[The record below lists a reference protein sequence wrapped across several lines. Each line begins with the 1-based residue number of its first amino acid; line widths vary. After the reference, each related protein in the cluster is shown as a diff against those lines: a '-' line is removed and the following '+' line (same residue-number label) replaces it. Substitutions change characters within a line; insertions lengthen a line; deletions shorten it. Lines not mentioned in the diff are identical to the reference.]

1 MLIEFSVGNFL
12 SFKEIANLNMVAS
25 TRKENNSNIFSDG
38 KSNFLKSCVIYGANA
53 SGKSNLIEAMAFMK
67 SFVLNSS
74 KETQIKEIIPVRHF
88 KLSTETEDM
97 PSHFEII
104 FNIKGMIFRYG
115 FELDHLKIHREW
127 LFYIPKTKE
136 VKLFI
141 RDSNGIKLG
150 KAFKE
155 GVNLENK
162 TRVNALFLSVV
173 AQFNGEISE
182 KIITWFTNFNMISGV
197 RNSNTEYTIKML
209 SDPLYKLQILA
220 FIKIA
225 DLGIEDVSV
234 ETNAIKIN
242 LPDEVPEQVRK
253 YILTETNE
261 IINKTTTFT
270 HHKKFNA
277 DNQFLNL
284 ELFKLDSDE
293 SEGTKKI
300 FSVAG
305 PILDTLHGGK
315 VLVIDELDAKLH
327 PKLTRFIIGLFN
339 SEEIN
344 PLNAQLIFAT
354 HDTSLLDKKLFRRDQ
369 IWFTEKDQF
378 GSTTLYSLL
387 EYNVVRKDASYSK
400 DYNNGKYG
408 AIPFI
413 GDTSMLFEEKDE
425 SSEKGELPTS

>member
-12 SFKEIANLNMVAS
+12 SFKEIASLNMVAS
-25 TRKENNSNIFSDG
+25 TRKNDNDTNTFSDG
-38 KSNFLKSCVIYGANA
+38 KINYLKSCVIYGANA
-53 SGKSNLIEAMAFMK
+53 SGKSNLIEAMSFMRR
-67 SFVLNSS
+67 FVLNSS
-74 KETQIKEIIPVRHF
+74 KDTQIRESIPVERF
-88 KLSTETEDM
+88 KLSTETDNM

-104 FNIKGMIFRYG
+104 FNLKGVIYRYG
-115 FELDHLKIHREW
+115 FELDHLKIHKEW
-127 LFYIPKTKE
+127 LFYIPKTRE

-141 RDSNGIKLG
+141 RDDNDIKLG

-155 GVNLENK
+155 GVDLENK
-162 TRVNALFLSVV
+162 TRINALFLSVV

-197 RNSNTEYTIKML
+197 KNSSTEYTIKML
-209 SDPLYKLQILA
+209 SDPGYKQQILN
-220 FIKIA
+220 FMKIS

-234 ETNAIKIN
+234 ETNVIKIN
-242 LPDEVPEQVRK
+242 LPEEIPEPVRN
-253 YILTETNE
+253 YLLDQTNGVV
-261 IINKTTTFT
+261 NKTTLT

-277 DNQFLNL
+277 DNEFVNF
-284 ELFKLDSDE
+284 ELFKLDYDE

-300 FSVAG
+300 FSIAG
-305 PILDTLHGGK
+305 PILETLQGGT

-339 SEEIN
+339 SDKIN
-344 PLNAQLIFAT
+344 ALNAQLIFAT

-387 EYNVVRKDASYSK
+387 EYVVRKDASYNK
-400 DYNNGKYG
+400 DYFNGKYG

-413 GDTSMLFEEKDE
+413 GDTSILFEEKDE
-425 SSEKGELPTS
+425 SSEEGELPKS

>member
-12 SFKEIANLNMVAS
+12 SFKEIVNLNMVAS
-25 TRKENNSNIFSDG
+25 TRKENNANTFSDG
-38 KSNFLKSCVIYGANA
+38 KSIFLKSCVIYGANA
-53 SGKSNLIEAMAFMK
+53 SGKSNLIEAMSFMK
-67 SFVLNSS
+67 RFVLNSS
-74 KETQIKEIIPVRHF
+74 KETQIKESIPVNHF
-88 KLSTETEDM
+88 KLSTETDNM

-104 FNIKGMIFRYG
+104 FNLKGVIFRYG
-115 FELDHLKIHREW
+115 FELDHLKIHKEW

-136 VKLFI
+136 VKLFV
-141 RDSNGIKLG
+141 RDNNGIKLG

-155 GVNLENK
+155 GVDLENK

-173 AQFNGEISE
+173 AQFNGEIAE

-197 RNSNTEYTIKML
+197 RNSNTEYTIEML
-209 SDPLYKLQILA
+209 SDPLYKLQILN
-220 FIKIA
+220 FMKIA

-234 ETNAIKIN
+234 ETNAIKIV
-242 LPDEVPEQVRK
+242 LSEEIPVQVRK

-261 IINKTTTFT
+261 VVNRTTTFT

-277 DNQFLNL
+277 DNQFLNF
-284 ELFKLDSDE
+284 ELFKLESDE

-354 HDTSLLDKKLFRRDQ
+354 HDTSLLDKKIFRRDQ

-387 EYNVVRKDASYSK
+387 EYNVVRKDASYNK
-400 DYNNGKYG
+400 DYINGKYG

-413 GDTSMLFEEKDE
+413 GDTSILFEEKNE
-425 SSEKGELPTS
+425 SSEKGNLPTS